1 MLIKNLFKK
10 SYREKDFWNWFEKNS
25 EDYFQ
30 LKESRYESLFNNLH
44 SQLSKINPDLVFEFS
59 AELDSGKREFIIS
72 ADGIVSAFPDVIR
85 LVEAA
90 PELKNFNIIAFRQRG
105 NEDEIQF
112 NDVELNI
119 DDMFFTYKNDQQ
131 NNLVNVIIYM
141 NGFTEENEDFIDAAF
156 ILLDNLVGEYD
167 VGVKIGEIEFRSYQ
181 GKKMQYLLKNY
192 LLWLINCKKWR

>member
-1 MLIKNLFKK
+1 MIKNLFKK
-10 SYREKDFWNWFEKNS
+10 SYSEKDFWNWFEKNS

-30 LKESRYESLFNNLH
+30 LKESRYESLFNKLH

-72 ADGIVSAFPDVIR
+72 ADGIVAAFPDVIR

-112 NDVELNI
+112 NDIELNI

-141 NGFTEENEDFIDAAF
+141 NGFTEENEEFIGAAF
-156 ILLDNLVGEYD
+156 IMLDNLVGEYD

-181 GKKMQYLLKNY
+181 GEKDAISIKELPAVVDAL
-192 LLWLINCKKWR
+192 